1 MAESIFNQIPEL
13 KHVEEIKPVS
23 VDFFDNTVH
32 NRRSVRVYTDEKVP
46 EAVMQQVLDWGLLA
60 ANSSNLQ
67 CWRFYWV
74 KNPEKKKNLVAALM
88 NQPAARTAQELIV
101 AVAQLDGWKET
112 RKQMLKEFEKHSDVP
127 ASALVY
133 YGKLVPFAYTQG
145 PFSIIGWGKRIFMT
159 IAGLFQPIPREPKSH
174 SDMRV
179 WGAKSTALACQN
191 IMMGFSAHGFDTC
204 PMEGFDSSR
213 VKKILNLD
221 RNAEV
226 TMVISVGKRAKNGVY
241 GPRIRMPRDQFI
253 KIV

>member
-1 MAESIFNQIPEL
+1 MADSIFNKIPEL
-13 KHVEEIKPVS
+13 KHIEEVKPVS
-23 VDFFDNTVH
+23 VEFFANTIH

-46 EAVMQQVLDWGLLA
+46 EAIMQEVLDWGLLA

-74 KNPEKKKNLVAALM
+74 KNPEKKKALVEALLS
-88 NQPAARTAQELIV
+88 QPAARTAQELIV
-101 AVAQLDGWKET
+101 AVAQLDGWKTT
-112 RKQMLKEFEKHSDVP
+112 RMQMLEEFSKHDDVP
-127 ASALVY
+127 ESVLAY
-133 YGKLVPFAYTQG
+133 YKKLVPFAYTQG
-145 PFSIIGWGKRIFMT
+145 PLSIIGFFKRIFMT
-159 IAGLFQPIPREPKSH
+159 IAGLFRPIPREPKSH

-213 VKKILNLD
+213 VKKILDLG

-241 GPRIRMPRDQFI
+241 GPRIRMPRDQFV